1 MQAIIMAAGKGSRLG
16 SMTEDRP
23 KSLVEIKGR
32 TLLDINIVMLHKYGI
47 QDITIVTG
55 YMDEKIIEATKDIP
69 CITYVYNPYYEFVN
83 VLGSYYMGMNNLH
96 EDFVYLHADTICDPT
111 IFKEMMKSEGDIVLP
126 VDTKPCDDE
135 AMKVR
140 LDNNRIVEITKQMP
154 VEDSAGEFIGIMK
167 VSKNA
172 IEDINNATV
181 SLLRKK
187 EYQSYFEAAIQ
198 EIINMDKYDIRMLDT
213 KGRFWA
219 EIDFLEDYQRAEA
232 QMPETLACIN

>member
-69 CITYVYNPYYEFVN
+69 GITYAYNPYYEFVN

-111 IFKEMMKSEGDIVLP
+111 IFEEMMKSEGDIVLP
-126 VDTKPCDDE
+126 VDTKSCDDE

-213 KGRFWA
+213 KGGFWA